1 MQTQIFFPA
10 EKDAPSNE
18 FKQILV
24 NPKTKSNP
32 FCKYIGNEVA
42 VKRLC
47 RAAYSALGNKYHLC
61 PQNFALIGPASTGKT
76 SIANMFAKLLGLPFV
91 SIDPLGISSVKDIWT
106 QSKKVLEDSCINA
119 GGKIILPPCVIF
131 IDEVHALKKVVI
143 EGLLKATEPND
154 KTMTLESGEQIDTSN
169 VTWLIATTDRGALG
183 DAFDTR
189 FDKIKLN
196 LYTKKEIE
204 KIVSLNFP
212 EFDEE
217 TCKLVAKFAGRVP
230 REVLAFARETKL
242 EQKMTGSTWE
252 QAAKSV
258 AADREIDE
266 YGMTFQRIEILKAL
280 GEGPIAK
287 SRLASVAQCK
297 EEELVKFVMPEL
309 MANISDRKALVN
321 VASRGYVITQE
332 GLNELD
338 KRGLSHKGVL
348 ALGKRL

>member
-1 MQTQIFFPA
+1 MFFCD
-10 EKDAPSNE
+10 EKSAPSDKT
-18 FKQILV
+18 KQILV
-24 NPKTKSNP
+24 NPKYKGNP
-32 FCKYIGNEVA
+32 FCKYVGNEVA
-42 VKRLC
+42 IKRLC

-76 SIANMFAKLLGLPFV
+76 SVATMFAKLLSLPFV
-91 SIDPLGISSVKDIWT
+91 SIDPLSISSIEDIWT
-106 QSKKVLEDSCINA
+106 QVKNVL
-119 GGKIILPPCVIF
+119 GKNDFGSGDKIFLPPCVIF
-131 IDEVHALKKVVI
+131 IDEVHALKKSVA

-154 KTMTLESGEQIDTSN
+154 KTMTTESGQVIDTSK

-196 LYTKKEIE
+196 LYTKAEVIR
-204 KIVSLNFP
+204 IVQHNFP
-212 EFDEE
+212 EFNEQ
-217 TCKLVAKFAGRVP
+217 TCDLIAKFAGRVP

-242 EQKMTGSTWE
+242 ERKMTGCSWE

-266 YGMTFQRIEILKAL
+266 YGMTLQRVEILKAL

-287 SRLASVAQCK
+287 NRLASVAQCK
-297 EEELVKFVMPEL
+297 EEELIKFIMPEL
-309 MANISDRKALVN
+309 MANISDRKPLVN
-321 VASRGYVITQE
+321 VMSRGYVITQE

-338 KRGLSHKGVL
+338 KRGLSHKGEV